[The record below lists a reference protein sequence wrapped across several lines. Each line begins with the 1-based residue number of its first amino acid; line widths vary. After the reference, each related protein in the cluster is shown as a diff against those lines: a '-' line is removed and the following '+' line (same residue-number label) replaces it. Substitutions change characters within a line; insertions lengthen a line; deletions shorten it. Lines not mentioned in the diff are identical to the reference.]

1 MRVAVLA
8 QNDVALTPIRQA
20 LVAQGI
26 EVSDYSTMDQLA
38 AGVQEQAF
46 GAILLEGEPGHLE
59 LGLTLLQFRVHAQ
72 TAIVIV
78 GDGGVTAVS
87 HALARGA
94 DDYVFLSGGLQY
106 ATQRIIARIGARVQR
121 RRRSVLRVGGVELDV
136 LAREIECAGVRVG
149 LTTRETLLARLL
161 FESPGRVVAT
171 DRLCI
176 ELCGASDP
184 LAVRSVNQH
193 VYQLRRKLSQLP
205 TDGDRLRI
213 EALYGAGY
221 RLAR

>member
-8 QNDVALTPIRQA
+8 QDKAALNPIRKA

-26 EVSDYSTMDQLA
+26 EVSDYSTMEQLA
-38 AGVQEQAF
+38 AGLQGQAF
-46 GAILLEGEPGHLE
+46 GAILLEGEPDHLE
-59 LGLTLLQFRVHAQ
+59 LGLTLLQSRAHAQ

-78 GDGGVTAVS
+78 GQGGVAAVA
-87 HALARGA
+87 HALSRGA
-94 DDYVFLSGGLQY
+94 DDYVFLNGGLQY

-121 RRRSVLRVGGVELDV
+121 RRRSQLSIGNVELNV
-136 LAREIECAGVRVG
+136 VAREIESSGVRVG
-149 LTTRETLLARLL
+149 LTSRETLLARLL
-161 FESPGRVVAT
+161 FEHPGRVVAT

-176 ELCGASDP
+176 ELCGTNDA
-184 LAVRSVNQH
+184 ATVRSVNQH
-193 VYQLRRKLSQLP
+193 VYQLRRKLNQLP
-205 TDGDRLRI
+205 ADGEGLRI

>member
-8 QNDVALTPIRQA
+8 QNDVALTPIRTA

-26 EVSDYSTMDQLA
+26 EVSDYSTMEQLA
-38 AGVQEQAF
+38 AGVRGQEF

-59 LGLTLLQFRVHAQ
+59 LGLSLLQSRAQ
-72 TAIVIV
+72 ARTAIVIV
-78 GDGGVTAVS
+78 GHGGVAAVS
-87 HALARGA
+87 HALTRGA
-94 DDYVFLSGGLQY
+94 DDYVFLSGGVQY

-121 RRRSVLRVGGVELDV
+121 RRRSGLRIGNLELDV
-136 LAREIECAGVRVG
+136 LAREIASPGQRVR
-149 LTTRETLLARLL
+149 LTTREAALARLL
-161 FESPGRVVAT
+161 FESPDRLVPI

-176 ELCGASDP
+176 ELCGASDAN
-184 LAVRSVNQH
+184 AVRSINQH
-193 VYQLRRKLSQLP
+193 VYQLRRKLNQLHV
-205 TDGDRLRI
+205 DGEGLRI

>member
-8 QNDVALTPIRQA
+8 QNHGALTPIRKA

-26 EVSDYSTMDQLA
+26 EVADYSTIEQLA
-38 AGVQEQAF
+38 TGVQAQAF
-46 GAILLEGEPGHLE
+46 GAILLEGEAPHLE
-59 LGLTLLQFRVHAQ
+59 LGLTLLQLRAQAQ

-78 GDGGVTAVS
+78 GHGGVAAMS
-87 HALARGA
+87 HALTRGA
-94 DDYVFLSGGLQY
+94 DDYVFLGGGLQY
-106 ATQRIIARIGARVQR
+106 ATQRIIARMGARVQR
-121 RRRSVLRVGGVELDV
+121 RRRSNLCVGKVELDV
-136 LAREIECAGVRVG
+136 VARMIETAGVQVSLTARE
-149 LTTRETLLARLL
+149 TQLARLL
-161 FESPGRVVAT
+161 FEHPGRVVAT

-184 LAVRSVNQH
+184 SAVRSVSQH
-193 VYQLRRKLSQLP
+193 VYQLRRKLNQLP
-205 TDGDRLRI
+205 TGGEGLRI

>member
-8 QNDVALTPIRQA
+8 QDQAALTPIRNA

-26 EVSDYSTMDQLA
+26 EVSDYSTMEQLA
-38 AGVQEQAF
+38 AGVQGQAF
-46 GAILLEGEPGHLE
+46 GAILLEGDPGQLE
-59 LGLTLLQFRVHAQ
+59 LGLTLLQLRAHAQ

-78 GDGGVTAVS
+78 GHGGVAAVA
-87 HALARGA
+87 HALSRGA

-121 RRRSVLRVGGVELDV
+121 RRRSVLRIGNVELDV
-136 LAREIECAGVRVG
+136 VAREIESSGVRVG
-149 LTTRETLLARLL
+149 LTSRETLLARLL
-161 FESPGRVVAT
+161 LEHPGRVVAT

-176 ELCGASDP
+176 ELCGASDAT
-184 LAVRSVNQH
+184 AVRSVNQH

-205 TDGDRLRI
+205 VGGEGLRI